1 MKFDEAWER
10 VASRAILQDRD
21 ELRFLFQLVR
31 GAGCGSLLEI
41 GSKCGGSLFVLAQAL
56 LPGSRVVS
64 IDKHVNP
71 KDATQLAG
79 AVRHLKQRG
88 FSAKDIAGNSHDPT
102 VFAQLGDERFDLVF
116 IDGDHNLEGARQDL
130 GWYGARA
137 NKLIALHD
145 VHNEGAKFRKL
156 PSVYDLWR
164 EPHLQSKVRCDIR
177 GHYGIGVVGVG

>member
-1 MKFDEAWER
+1 MDFNEAWEC

-31 GAGCGSLLEI
+31 GAGCTSVLEI
-41 GSKCGGSLFVLAQAL
+41 GSKCGGSLFILAQAL

-71 KDATQLAG
+71 KDAMQLTRVIERLNG
-79 AVRHLKQRG
+79 QGFDAV
-88 FSAKDIAGNSHDPT
+88 DIAGNSHDEA
-102 VFAQLGDERFDLVF
+102 VFAQVKDEEFDLVF

-130 GWYGARA
+130 AWYGARA
-137 NKLIALHD
+137 DKLVAFHD

-164 EPHLQSKVRCDIR
+164 EPELGSRVRCDIR
-177 GHYGIGVVGVG
+177 GPYGIGVIGVK